1 MEFVY
6 YTLAGLILY
15 VLSDWILKQI
25 EKWRGEQF
33 EQRTLIFFVIILVLA
48 LTSFKAIELLTAS
61 S

>member
-6 YTLAGLILY
+6 YTVAGIVLY
-15 VLSDWILKQI
+15 LLSDWILRQI
-25 EKWRGEQF
+25 EKWRGETF

-48 LTSFKAIELLTAS
+48 LSSFKAIEVLTS